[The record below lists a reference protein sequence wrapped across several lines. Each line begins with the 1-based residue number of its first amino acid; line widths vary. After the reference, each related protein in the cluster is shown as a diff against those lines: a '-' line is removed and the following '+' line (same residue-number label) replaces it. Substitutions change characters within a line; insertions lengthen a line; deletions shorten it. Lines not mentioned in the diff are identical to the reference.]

1 MSAFLC
7 MPEHLA
13 QLAIA
18 FCNDR
23 YEKAEPREVVS
34 QMLAMNKESL
44 KARYPDSFNEFVEGS
59 WQDYEAKCI
68 AAVSKGKDLA
78 LGWVDLYKMAQ
89 CFSYQSCENQS
100 IWEGGYQ
107 IGHTF
112 FNAHRCE
119 LLKDRIVSNN
129 NYAAY
134 EAAPWGFSEHIPR
147 YDTAI
152 NIMDLMGADVN
163 SKIGSDNF
171 PCDKCEDIIN
181 VDGGEPSHETED
193 NVYVCETCI

>member
-7 MPEHLA
+7 TPEHLA

-18 FCNDR
+18 FCDDR
-23 YEKAEPREVVS
+23 YEKAEPRNVVL
-34 QMLAMNKESL
+34 QMLSMNKESL
-44 KARYPDSFNEFVEGS
+44 KSRYRDSYDQFVDGS
-59 WQDYEAKCI
+59 WEDYEAECI

-89 CFSYQSCENQS
+89 CYAYQCCENQD

-119 LLKDRIVSNN
+119 ALKDRIVTNN
-129 NYAAY
+129 NKAAY
-134 EAAPWGFSEHIPR
+134 EAAPWGSSSHTPR
-147 YDTAI
+147 YATADIAI
-152 NIMDLMGADVN
+152 NIMDMI
-163 SKIGSDNF
+163 K
-171 PCDKCEDIIN
+171 EDA
-181 VDGGEPSHETED
+181 
-193 NVYVCETCI
+193 